1 MRRLLKRLYRRRNN
15 VPSPLS
21 PNHYRILGDAARNRR
36 EWDAAG
42 RHYAFHLEFNRQ
54 DFDIWVQF
62 GHALKEQGLLDQA
75 GLAYEQASLLN
86 EGDAD
91 LWLNRGHLEK
101 LRGDFRSSRECYTR
115 SYALNRSAEVAI
127 ELNALDVISPQT
139 SEARA
144 PSRSD
149 AGDPAS
155 RGLGP
160 ARFLRPLD
168 INNSALLLLEV

>member
-1 MRRLLKRLYRRRNN
+1 MRRWLKMLYRRRNS

-21 PNHYRILGDAARNRR
+21 PNHYRILGDSARDRK
-36 EWDAAG
+36 EWDAAS

-75 GLAYEQASLLN
+75 GLAYQQASLLN

-101 LRGDFRSSRECYTR
+101 LRGDFRSARECYTR
-115 SYALNRSAEVAI
+115 SYALSRSAEVAI
-127 ELNALDVISPQT
+127 ELNALDVVSPQT
-139 SEARA
+139 SETGA
-144 PSRSD
+144 PTRSET
-149 AGDPAS
+149 GDPVS
-155 RGLGP
+155 RGLGSV
-160 ARFLRPLD
+160 RFLRPLD
-168 INNSALLLLEV
+168 INNSALLLLEA